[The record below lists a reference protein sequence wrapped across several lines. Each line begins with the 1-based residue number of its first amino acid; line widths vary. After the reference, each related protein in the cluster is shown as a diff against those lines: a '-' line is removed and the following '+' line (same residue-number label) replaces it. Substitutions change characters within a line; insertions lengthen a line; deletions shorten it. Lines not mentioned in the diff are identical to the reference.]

1 MENEINE
8 MYIKYCRE
16 FVDENVTVTPHSQVY
31 MLSQTL
37 EGMDMALKD
46 WVAFS
51 KFIQHKFNI
60 SDQTFM
66 DLTLEFQLKVK
77 GV

>member
-8 MYIKYCRE
+8 MYIKHCQEVMDEGMEVTLE
-16 FVDENVTVTPHSQVY
+16 FKLY

-46 WVAFS
+46 WVDFS
-51 KFIQHKFNI
+51 KFVQHKFNI
-60 SDQTFM
+60 SDQDFM